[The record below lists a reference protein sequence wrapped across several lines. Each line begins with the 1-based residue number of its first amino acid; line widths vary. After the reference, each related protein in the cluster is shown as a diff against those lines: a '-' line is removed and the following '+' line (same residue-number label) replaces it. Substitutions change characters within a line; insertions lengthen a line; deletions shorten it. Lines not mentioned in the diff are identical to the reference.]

1 MCLLKPLNSL
11 PGNDEQTCGH
21 LRQVCKDFP
30 GDVRKAAL
38 HVSICHLNVNWSN
51 LCAQAL
57 GKPPLLAS
65 GFVIMH
71 CKSLNQ
77 SGPES
82 YCFRCC
88 VNSKEDIVLFLK
100 NYVPGK
106 GCKQKM
112 GWETGSLKHVKE
124 G

>member
-1 MCLLKPLNSL
+1 MRTGTGETSTVSFRICDN
-11 PGNDEQTCGH
+11 
-21 LRQVCKDFP
+21 
-30 GDVRKAAL
+30 AL
-38 HVSICHLNVNWSN
+38 QITQNH
-51 LCAQAL
+51 
-57 GKPPLLAS
+57 
-65 GFVIMH
+65 
-71 CKSLNQ
+71 Q

-88 VNSKEDIVLFLK
+88 VNSKEDIILFLK